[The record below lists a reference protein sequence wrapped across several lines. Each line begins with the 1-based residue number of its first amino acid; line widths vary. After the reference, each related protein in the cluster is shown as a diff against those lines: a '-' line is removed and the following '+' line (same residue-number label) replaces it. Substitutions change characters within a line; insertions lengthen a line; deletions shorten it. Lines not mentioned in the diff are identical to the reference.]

1 MKTVLVNYMDDDL
14 RYLITDLA
22 APGEE
27 DATEYTSA
35 SQEAAQIHDC
45 SNVNLPALS
54 PNIQRRY
61 IFTYGE
67 KDFDLKRER
76 QVLPNVYPRATLTI
90 WKGYDHC
97 ERLTNDSAAYG
108 QMPRELVV

>member
-1 MKTVLVNYMDDDL
+1 MKTVLVSNMGNDL

-22 APGEE
+22 AHGEE
-27 DATEYTSA
+27 DATEYVSA

-45 SNVNLPALS
+45 SNVDLSALS

-76 QVLPNVYPRATLTI
+76 QVLPNVYPEATLTI

-97 ERLTNDSAAYG
+97 ERMTSGSATYG
-108 QMPRELVV
+108 QMLRELVV